1 MNWKDRVKNK
11 TFWLSLIPAVLLLIQ
26 VCAVPFGYNFE
37 IDGLN
42 QQLVAIVN
50 ALFAVLSILGIV
62 VDPTTPS
69 IKDKKEDTE

>member
-1 MNWKDRVKNK
+1 MNWKDRIKNK

-26 VCAVPFGYNFE
+26 VSAVPFGYNFE
-37 IDGLN
+37 IDGLS
-42 QQLVAIVN
+42 QQLIAIIN

-69 IKDKKEDTE
+69 IKDKKEVKK